1 MTALIWLIPLA
12 LILGSI
18 ALIGFFWTIRS
29 GQYEDTKGDA
39 SRILYS
45 EDRPIIDE
53 DDVDEGEI

>member
-12 LILGSI
+12 MVLGIL
-18 ALIGFFWTIRS
+18 ALTAFFWTIRS

-45 EDRPIIDE
+45 EDRPIVNE
-53 DDVDEGEI
+53 DDL

>member
-12 LILGSI
+12 MILGI
-18 ALIGFFWTIRS
+18 LALTAFFWTIRS

-45 EDRPIIDE
+45 EDRPIVNEDE
-53 DDVDEGEI
+53 V